1 MEESNRSDHCARSK
15 RIVPETAKIRANN
28 AVGEKESRLIER
40 CFAECSRYSENRVI
54 FLVSFYERH
63 IDRACGRWQRRI
75 ERAIAAPRSRASI
88 VDKLFTKTN
97 RTKNEK
103 EREREREFRE
113 ILNDSNE
120 LAWYLNQSFYGRS
133 GLSGGRI
140 KSEASG
146 DETTRH
152 NEKKETTPELQTRT
166 IL

>member
-1 MEESNRSDHCARSK
+1 MTGWKNQIEATIVRARSK

-103 EREREREFRE
+103 ERERERERVSRNSERLERTRVVSEPVVLRSIRFIGRE
-113 ILNDSNE
+113 N
-120 LAWYLNQSFYGRS
+120 
-133 GLSGGRI
+133 
-140 KSEASG
+140 
-146 DETTRH
+146 
-152 NEKKETTPELQTRT
+152 
-166 IL
+166 